1 MPFTF
6 KLSQRLARMRRTALV
21 LTAALAAC
29 EKPVQLT
36 DPINTVAQ
44 VVVSPRAVTV
54 PTNQMVDFM
63 AVALTTTGDTVPLAV
78 SWSVTSG
85 SVTDTSTSGGRHY
98 GHYKA
103 GSDTGKVKVIAHG
116 NPGGST
122 DTAVVTVT
130 PVPVSAVTINP
141 ASASVLVG
149 QTAQLAATTFDSAGN
164 VLTGRTVTWAS
175 SNSSVGLVNGSG
187 LVTSVAAGSTTIN
200 AVSEGRSGTASIS
213 VSNVL
218 VASVAVSPATASLTV
233 GGTQQLIAT
242 PKDAN
247 GNPLTG
253 RTISWTNSNS
263 GVATV
268 NGSGLVG
275 ASAAGSATITATSEG
290 QSGTASISVSNVP
303 VTSVAVS
310 PATASLTVGGT
321 QQLIATPKDANGNPL
336 TGRTISWTSSNSG
349 VATVNGS
356 GLVGASATGS
366 ATITAT
372 SEGQSG
378 TASISVSNVPV
389 ASVAVSPATA
399 SLTVGGTQQFIAT
412 PKDANGNAL
421 IGRTITWTSSNSG
434 VGTVNGTGLVGAS
447 AAGSATITAMSE
459 GQSGT
464 ATVTVTAPPPPT
476 SAPSAVTDLT
486 VAGTTDSSVTLSFTE
501 VNDGT
506 GNPAG
511 YDVRY
516 AAGTI
521 SWGSATEVSRGT
533 CATPMAGTTIGA
545 RRTCTVVGLSASTAY
560 GFQLIAFRGTL
571 NVNAV
576 FGGLSNVAS
585 GTTAAGAPQP
595 VASVVVSPTTAS
607 VGVGGT
613 QQFTATL
620 RDASG
625 NVLTGRATSWTS
637 SVQSIATVSA
647 GGLVTALLA
656 GTTTI
661 TATSEG
667 QSGTATMTV
676 TVLPPPSTGWP
687 HEPAGYRV
695 ITDYD
700 MHALNDGGWLN
711 SYPSQLGS
719 GISLASVAG
728 APASAP
734 TVWQFAYPAG
744 YSGGSAPG
752 TEYYPISAPYP
763 TALYVGFWWK
773 PSNPWQ
779 GHSSGVNKLMFVYA
793 GGPPAGL
800 IIKMLGTGS
809 GPFRTQVT
817 TEFGTTTNWNENV
830 GSSSPLALGQWHR
843 VEMFLNYAGGVLQ
856 WWVDGVLV
864 GSYTGIGYP
873 NSGFNQLE
881 FSPTWGGVGDT
892 KSETDYYWYDQIRA
906 SRP

>member
-1 MPFTF
+1 
-6 KLSQRLARMRRTALV
+6 
-21 LTAALAAC
+21 
-29 EKPVQLT
+29 
-36 DPINTVAQ
+36 
-44 VVVSPRAVTV
+44 
-54 PTNQMVDFM
+54 
-63 AVALTTTGDTVPLAV
+63 
-78 SWSVTSG
+78 
-85 SVTDTSTSGGRHY
+85 
-98 GHYKA
+98 
-103 GSDTGKVKVIAHG
+103 
-116 NPGGST
+116 
-122 DTAVVTVT
+122 
-130 PVPVSAVTINP
+130 
-141 ASASVLVG
+141 
-149 QTAQLAATTFDSAGN
+149 
-164 VLTGRTVTWAS
+164 
-175 SNSSVGLVNGSG
+175 
-187 LVTSVAAGSTTIN
+187 VAAGSTTIN
-200 AVSEGRSGTASIS
+200 AVSEGR
-213 VSNVL
+213 
-218 VASVAVSPATASLTV
+218 
-233 GGTQQLIAT
+233 
-242 PKDAN
+242 
-247 GNPLTG
+247 
-253 RTISWTNSNS
+253 
-263 GVATV
+263 
-268 NGSGLVG
+268 
-275 ASAAGSATITATSEG
+275 
-290 QSGTASISVSNVP
+290 
-303 VTSVAVS
+303 
-310 PATASLTVGGT
+310 
-321 QQLIATPKDANGNPL
+321 
-336 TGRTISWTSSNSG
+336 
-349 VATVNGS
+349 
-356 GLVGASATGS
+356 
-366 ATITAT
+366 
-372 SEGQSG
+372 SG

-892 KSETDYYWYDQIRA
+892 KSQNEYFWYDQIRA

>member
-218 VASVAVSPATASLTV
+218 VASVAVSPATASLAV
-233 GGTQQLIAT
+233 GGTQQL
-242 PKDAN
+242 
-247 GNPLTG
+247 
-253 RTISWTNSNS
+253 
-263 GVATV
+263 
-268 NGSGLVG
+268 
-275 ASAAGSATITATSEG
+275 
-290 QSGTASISVSNVP
+290 
-303 VTSVAVS
+303 
-310 PATASLTVGGT
+310 
-321 QQLIATPKDANGNPL
+321 
-336 TGRTISWTSSNSG
+336 
-349 VATVNGS
+349 
-356 GLVGASATGS
+356 
-366 ATITAT
+366 
-372 SEGQSG
+372 
-378 TASISVSNVPV
+378 
-389 ASVAVSPATA
+389 
-399 SLTVGGTQQFIAT
+399 IAT

-434 VGTVNGTGLVGAS
+434 VGTVNGSGLVGAS
-447 AAGSATITAMSE
+447 ATGSATITAMSE

-476 SAPSAVTDLT
+476 SAPSAVTDLA

-516 AAGTI
+516 AAGAI

-595 VASVVVSPTTAS
+595 VASGVVSPTTAS

-637 SVQSIATVSA
+637 RVQSIATVSA

-676 TVLPPPSTGWP
+676 PVLPPPSTGWP

-763 TALYVGFWWK
+763 TALYVAFLWN
-773 PSNPWQ
+773 PSYPSQ

-843 VEMFLNYAGGVLQ
+843 IEMFLNYAGGVLQ

-892 KSETDYYWYDQIRA
+892 KSETEYFWYDQIRA